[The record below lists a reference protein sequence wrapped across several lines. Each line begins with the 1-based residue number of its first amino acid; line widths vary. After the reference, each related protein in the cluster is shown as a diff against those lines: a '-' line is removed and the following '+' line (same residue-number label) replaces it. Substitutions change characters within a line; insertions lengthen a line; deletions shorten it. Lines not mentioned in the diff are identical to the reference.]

1 MILLC
6 KYIWKYHFATH
17 YVSVIYL
24 QIMILWDFFQEKT
37 FMCEDKGMGES
48 ASFVS
53 GSHPEEGCRVY
64 WAWLDH
70 HPQVWE
76 WYSGQSFAFHFS
88 PLAEGGGSD
97 WCHQWC
103 ASRTS
108 SITLSDEKGWEEG
121 TENTSYKM
129 MILFC
134 LPRTMVF
141 CVLMFVAGLQK
152 QLLFACAH
160 WWERV

>member
-1 MILLC
+1 
-6 KYIWKYHFATH
+6 
-17 YVSVIYL
+17 
-24 QIMILWDFFQEKT
+24 MILWDFFQEKT

-53 GSHPEEGCRVY
+53 GSHPEGGCRAY
-64 WAWLDH
+64 GAWFDH

-76 WYSGQSFAFHFS
+76 WYSGLSFAFHFS

-121 TENTSYKM
+121 TENTSY
-129 MILFC
+129 
-134 LPRTMVF
+134 
-141 CVLMFVAGLQK
+141 
-152 QLLFACAH
+152 
-160 WWERV
+160 

>member
-1 MILLC
+1 
-6 KYIWKYHFATH
+6 
-17 YVSVIYL
+17 
-24 QIMILWDFFQEKT
+24 MILWDFFQEKT

-88 PLAEGGGSD
+88 PLAEGGGAD
-97 WCHQWC
+97 WCYKWC

-108 SITLSDEKGWEEG
+108 SITLSDEKGWEESA
-121 TENTSYKM
+121 ENTSYKT
-129 MILFC
+129 MIDRSV
-134 LPRTMVF
+134 P
-141 CVLMFVAGLQK
+141 
-152 QLLFACAH
+152 
-160 WWERV
+160 